1 MSQTRQLG
9 RQDQISHYFGLCSKA
24 SRETLKRMWLAFGFC
39 MLVKMDFRIKNEDLR
54 GKIGVM
60 KKFRIKMVVPRPGK

>member
-1 MSQTRQLG
+1 
-9 RQDQISHYFGLCSKA
+9 
-24 SRETLKRMWLAFGFC
+24 MWLAFGFC

-54 GKIGVM
+54 GKIGVT